1 VVLIAHETRSEG
13 DPFCSTKQP
22 MNQAITASG
31 GRRLVR
37 NKACVLQRRA
47 DDRKNGLL
55 ACLPDEDFDMLKSYL
70 EVVELPKGTVLCGYG
85 VRPTHAYFPV
95 TAVVSLVYVANTGAT
110 LELANVGCDGMVG
123 IGVFMGGEATSS
135 SAVVQRGG
143 TLFRL
148 PARELQVAFVRRSAL
163 QHLFLRYT
171 QSLLHQMTQTA
182 ACTRH
187 HSVYQQLC
195 RWLLSNDDLSPGS
208 DILQSH
214 EAIAH
219 ALGVRREGITA
230 EAGRLR
236 SQHVI
241 CYDRG
246 RITVLDRTK
255 LEEGACECYGRVRK
269 ETARLL
275 PREVAT

>member
-1 VVLIAHETRSEG
+1 MTLTAQIAAHHKPALS
-13 DPFCSTKQP
+13 
-22 MNQAITASG
+22 QAFTAAG

-37 NKACVLQRRA
+37 NKACGLQRRA

-55 ACLPDEDFDMLKSYL
+55 ACLPDEDFDLLKSYL
-70 EVVELPKGTVLCGYG
+70 EVVELSKGTVLCGYG

-95 TAVVSLVYVANTGAT
+95 GAVVSLVYVASTGAT
-110 LELANVGCDGMVG
+110 LELANVGGNGMVG
-123 IGVFMGGEATSS
+123 VGVFMGGDSTSN
-135 SAVVQRGG
+135 SAVVQRAG

-148 PARELQVAFVRRSAL
+148 PARELQVAFGRRPAI

-182 ACTRH
+182 ACNRH
-187 HSVYQQLC
+187 HSVYLQLC
-195 RWLLSNDDLSPGS
+195 RWLLSNSDLSPGS
-208 DILQSH
+208 DILQSQ

-236 SQHVI
+236 RQHAI

-246 RITVLDRTK
+246 RITVLDRSK
-255 LEEGACECYGRVRK
+255 LEEGACECYACVRK
-269 ETARLL
+269 ETERLL
-275 PREVAT
+275 PREVAS